1 MRSIDSEA
9 AKKIYDVCYILWE
22 FAVNNEVQVS
32 VEADPGLF
40 RGMVFV
46 MEMPLLNLEV
56 NRVIDM
62 TVFGGFNKDIL
73 ENLLNEMLD
82 EIKTMKINNWK
93 VAGNND

>member
-1 MRSIDSEA
+1 M
-9 AKKIYDVCYILWE
+9 
-22 FAVNNEVQVS
+22 
-32 VEADPGLF
+32 
-40 RGMVFV
+40 FV